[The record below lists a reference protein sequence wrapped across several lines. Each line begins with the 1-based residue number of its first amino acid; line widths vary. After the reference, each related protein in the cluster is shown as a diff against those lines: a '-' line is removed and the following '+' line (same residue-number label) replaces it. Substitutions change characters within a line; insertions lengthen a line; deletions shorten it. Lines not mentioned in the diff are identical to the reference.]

1 MRQNCIT
8 LMGTGNGNGVDVFLA
23 ESYAG
28 LSQTMSARSQAKGDS
43 AVRESACHPLPAS
56 LLKVLVQADTGSDV
70 FLESGGFAL
79 GCQLILQLLT

>member
-1 MRQNCIT
+1 
-8 LMGTGNGNGVDVFLA
+8 MGTGNGNGVDVFLA

-56 LLKVLVQADTGSDV
+56 LLKVVVQADTGSDV
-70 FLESGGFAL
+70 FLE
-79 GCQLILQLLT
+79 